1 MVASKAAYRTFNE
14 DMGSLMVRIDDSVIT
29 AQTLESRLAGE
40 RQVEICPRAKLTPS
54 AHDFLRD
61 QSIEVIRRATDGQP
75 PVAAPQR
82 SAAGVPAPA
91 ARRDSSRRD
100 PGNSKIARAHWIL

>member
-1 MVASKAAYRTFNE
+1 
-14 DMGSLMVRIDDSVIT
+14 MVRIDDSVIT

-82 SAAGVPAPA
+82 SAANIPAPA
-91 ARRDSSRRD
+91 ARRRC
-100 PGNSKIARAHWIL
+100 AAF